1 VTPLHG
7 AAAAHHH
14 ASPTSREF
22 NLGEAAPVG
31 DDGEAIDD
39 LNQGGVIGREWQIGG
54 HARGATALTLPGSR
68 RHVLHRGSRGWQGA
82 LNEARWIARRQSLN
96 RWGRWRRYAARRRNL
111 RCVAA
116 RTTCRITRR
125 LKGTTGPLL

>member
-14 ASPTSREF
+14 ASPTSGEF

-39 LNQGGVIGREWQIGG
+39 LNQGGVIGREWQVGLE
-54 HARGATALTLPGSR
+54 AFATPALPLSR
-68 RHVLHRGSRGWQGA
+68 AWWHVLCWGSRGWKGA
-82 LNEARWIARRQSLN
+82 LDES
-96 RWGRWRRYAARRRNL
+96 
-111 RCVAA
+111 
-116 RTTCRITRR
+116 
-125 LKGTTGPLL
+125 